1 VDRATDRLIEASNK
15 NAKQIMDHSEK
26 LNDKTLHA
34 IDKGSRQVQE
44 TIHGSDT
51 QRKAELLTMEQRIMN
66 QIKESEERLLLS
78 AQKAPRPTPTDHV
91 QFTSTASVSTSSSVS
106 ATTATS
112 SVANSTDSDSS
123 EKVKKL
129 EEELLHQKLE
139 NGKLQSEL
147 DLVVGPSKDPYRTP
161 VTKRK
166 RKNSKVDARNEA
178 HQKKHVAEKVQ
189 GRAKRAKEAAI
200 KL

>member
-1 VDRATDRLIEASNK
+1 MDQATDRLIEASNK
-15 NAKQIMDHSEK
+15 NTKQIMDHSEK

-106 ATTATS
+106 ATTDTS

-161 VTKRK
+161 VPKRK
-166 RKNSKVDARNEA
+166 RSSKVDARNEA
-178 HQKKHVAEKVQ
+178 HRKKHVAEKVQ
-189 GRAKRAKEAAI
+189 GRAQRAKEAAI